1 MKFLT
6 FIKQIIQ
13 FTSAFA
19 AKLALLNWLRYIYCT
34 VYLPQ
39 KLWTAP
45 FQTIFLSLML
55 VSEVAAGE
63 APPVLGEQQNFLFDP
78 RVWFALLA
86 ARPHC
91 WLTPVQSAAHQY
103 PQTPFLGA
111 LSCAGP
117 VKPYEMSDWSKS
129 SLLLCPGVAA
139 CPGCQWSFVH
149 LWIVPWPWRR
159 IVPVLSPWIAVRGC
173 TQPFHQPTWPQAD
186 ASSMQ
191 TLVTSAGLC
200 HFEFCSQCLFWSV
213 LSLLYQNNSRIKLF
227 SNCNVLVLS
236 R

>member
-6 FIKQIIQ
+6 SIKQVTQ
-13 FTSAFA
+13 FASAFA
-19 AKLALLNWLRYIYCT
+19 VKLALLNWLHYIY
-34 VYLPQ
+34 
-39 KLWTAP
+39 KLHSFLATKSMNNTFPNHFSFSDAGLWGSCRWSPSCAGGAAEFP
-45 FQTIFLSLML
+45 VFQ
-55 VSEVAAGE
+55 
-63 APPVLGEQQNFLFDP
+63 PVL
-78 RVWFALLA
+78 
-86 ARPHC
+86 C
-91 WLTPVQSAAHQY
+91 LTPGCGLPSWLPGHTADWLLCNLL
-103 PQTPFLGA
+103 PTSTPRPLFLGA
-111 LSCAGP
+111 FSCAGS

-139 CPGCQWSFVH
+139 RPGCQWSFVH

-213 LSLLYQNNSRIKLF
+213 LRSSVPK
-227 SNCNVLVLS
+227 
-236 R
+236 